1 MKRILLFVLK
11 KTVFSISII
20 LGVVTLIFLLYNVIP
35 ADPARM
41 SMGQRADSASI
52 AAIKKD
58 LGIDRPVI
66 ERYFKYL
73 NDLSFISIHNNKE
86 KESFW
91 YYDKKI
97 YKNSFSLLEIKKYTL
112 VIKIPYLSRS
122 YQNQR
127 NVTDIILKALPATVV
142 LAVASIL
149 LAAIIGIGLGT
160 IAAIKKNTWIDKT
173 MLTIGALGMSLPSFF
188 AAILIAWV
196 FAYLLGEYTHLPLT
210 GSLFEIDDNGEGS
223 RIVLKN
229 LILPAIT
236 LGIRPLSVVIQLT
249 RNSLIETMNLDFVRT
264 ARAKGL
270 NEKRVILKH
279 ALPNSLNPVITSLSG
294 WFASMLAGVI
304 FIEYIFSWKGL
315 GYELVNAL
323 NDFDLPVIM
332 GAVIVISVFFVFIN
346 ILTDITYKIFDP
358 KVK

>member
-1 MKRILLFVLK
+1 LKRILLFVLK